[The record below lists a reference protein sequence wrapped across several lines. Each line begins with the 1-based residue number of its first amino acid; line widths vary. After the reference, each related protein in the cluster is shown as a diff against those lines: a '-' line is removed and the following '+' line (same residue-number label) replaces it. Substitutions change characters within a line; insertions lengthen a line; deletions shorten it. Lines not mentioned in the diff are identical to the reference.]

1 MLGFFHWSTIDCRPC
16 LVHDPANDV
25 IKVDMGFLHL
35 GKEEHDIGPVID
47 YPSVGEFTQEPTSS
61 DDFVRSDDDEE
72 EDVAR
77 QEAAWQAAEQLLAE
91 AETQRRLEGLQRL
104 LKEERIRRESEKCEQ
119 YIQEAKLRR
128 LEEEERHR
136 LAEEQAEI
144 HRVERIR
151 SDTDILNS
159 FLKRNSYKGVN
170 EKRRTATKTKYA
182 LHTAVKQKNVDA
194 VRVLLE
200 ARADPSVTDSNNL
213 TPLQLASILNADG
226 SCTCIYSRLRRATV

>member
-91 AETQRRLEGLQRL
+91 ATGGE
-104 LKEERIRRESEKCEQ
+104 
-119 YIQEAKLRR
+119 
-128 LEEEERHR
+128 
-136 LAEEQAEI
+136 AEEAGG
-144 HRVERIR
+144 RGAAPLGRGAGGDP
-151 SDTDILNS
+151 SGGKDSDDTDILNS

-213 TPLQLASILNADG
+213 TPLQLASILNVTALARVSTAACDAPPCDVPERRFDG
-226 SCTCIYSRLRRATV
+226 VSASVVDESSD

>member
-77 QEAAWQAAEQLLAE
+77 QEAAWQAAEQLLA
-91 AETQRRLEGLQRL
+91 
-104 LKEERIRRESEKCEQ
+104 
-119 YIQEAKLRR
+119 EAKLRR

-213 TPLQLASILNADG
+213 TPLQLASILNVTALARVSTAACDAPPCDVPERRFDG
-226 SCTCIYSRLRRATV
+226 VSASVVDESS